1 MTNTHP
7 VDERLGAARLAVLGF
22 QHVLVLYAGAVAAP
36 VVLAAGLGLSTADLV
51 YLVATD
57 LLLCGLGTLLQSL
70 GVWRVGVRMPMVL
83 GAAFTSVAPMLVI
96 AQGHDIRTMYGSLLV
111 SGVVMVLIAPLFAK
125 LLRFFPP
132 VVMGTAI
139 TLIGIQLLPVAA
151 GMIAGVNP
159 AKPGYGSPAALG
171 LALVVIVV
179 ILLVHRFLPRLTQ
192 LAILIGILAGTILAL
207 ALGQVDLSTVFQG
220 PAIGFPNPFHFG
232 LPRFDLVASLSL
244 LIIMLVIMVECAGQV
259 QAIGAAV
266 DKPVGPADVAAS
278 LRADGLITV
287 LASVFQSFM
296 YVTYAQNIGMV
307 SVSRVRS
314 RYVTAVAGGIALVL
328 SFFPI
333 MGRIVSVVPQPVL
346 GGAALVMVATVAL
359 VGMRILSTVD
369 LRHGRNLIIVAV
381 SLGIGLLPTVA
392 PAFYSQFPPPAQ
404 LFLTSSVATGTVVAF
419 VLNLVMGRERP
430 VTVG

>member
-7 VDERLGAARLAVLGF
+7 VDERLGAGRLAVLGL

-70 GVWRVGVRMPMVL
+70 GVWKVGVRMPMVL

-111 SGVVMVLIAPLFAK
+111 SGVFMVLAAPLFAR

-139 TLIGIQLLPVAA
+139 TLIGIQLVPVAA
-151 GMIAGVNP
+151 GMVAGH
-159 AKPGYGSPAALG
+159 SPAAPGFGSPGAIG
-171 LALVVIVV
+171 LALLVVLVIVA
-179 ILLVHRFLPRLTQ
+179 VHRFLPRLRQ
-192 LAILIGILAGTILAL
+192 LAFLVGLLAGTVVAI
-207 ALGQVDLSTVFQG
+207 ALGQVNLGAVVQG
-220 PAIGFPNPFHFG
+220 PVLGFPEPFHFG
-232 LPRFDLVASLSL
+232 LPSFDLAATLSL
-244 LIIMLVIMVECAGQV
+244 IIIQIVIMVECAGQV
-259 QAIGAAV
+259 QAIGTAV
-266 DKPVGPADVAAS
+266 GKPVGPSDVAAS
-278 LRADGLITV
+278 LRADGLITM

-307 SVSRVRS
+307 SVTKVRS
-314 RYVTAVAGGIALVL
+314 RYVTAVAGAIALVL
-328 SFFPI
+328 SFFPF
-333 MGRIVSVVPQPVL
+333 MGRIVAVVPQPVL
-346 GGAALVMVATVAL
+346 GGAALVMVATVAM
-359 VGMRILSTVD
+359 VGIRILSTVD
-369 LRHGRNLIIVAV
+369 LQDSRNLVIVAV
-381 SLGIGLLPTVA
+381 SLGIGLLPTVQ
-392 PAFYSQFPPPAQ
+392 PAFYTQFPPSAQ

-419 VLNLVMGRERP
+419 LLNLLLRP
-430 VTVG
+430 TSQAKD